1 MRGPLLGPPSQ
12 DGFPTFRT
20 TLLCSLSA
28 NLATTI
34 GETSSEARTA
44 SFWIERYSLTDISLT
59 DFSTFSQFVSPFECD
74 HETHA
79 GCFLWQL
86 FHVFAFNDD
95 ERKLFTLHHGHAHV
109 VLHL

>member
-28 NLATTI
+28 NLVTTI

-44 SFWIERYSLTDISLT
+44 S
-59 DFSTFSQFVSPFECD
+59 FSQFVSPFECD

-86 FHVFAFNDD
+86 FHVFTLNDD
-95 ERKLFTLHHGHAHV
+95 ERELIPL
-109 VLHL
+109 